1 MQNSDIFANNI
12 FIPNDINQNNSQNNS
27 NKDNQLFQINEDR
40 YKMRLTLRKKK
51 LEENLAKS
59 RKIDIFNNINN
70 NSNNVKINTEKFI
83 ILNESFTNLISQIA
97 IDYQDEIKLK
107 ILLEKIKII
116 LNERCK
122 NKNAELIGKRYQ
134 FTVDDLYKN
143 NWIEKFYELILIY
156 LKNSEIMELI
166 ILILY
171 LSSEFIKYFS
181 ENDNLLIDNN
191 SQLNKNGYFI
201 SSDKYIDLYNKIL
214 DMYIKEKNDRI
225 IYFMLFFIS
234 NIVEEDKGN
243 QESLFISGT
252 LNYIINS
259 IDIEKDTS
267 LEIDAKIWCIGKF
280 DLEEKYN
287 INLDL
292 TLKIQNIYVELFL
305 NQEKFNL
312 FDGIN
317 KEMDENNIFYNF
329 LKLIDNTSYC
339 TQVAY
344 IETLLKSNILEFLM
358 DNINNEN
365 KEIIN
370 IILDTYINLTTA
382 ETSLLN
388 RLIDIGVLKYLVTIV
403 KDKTLNNDIHNKALV
418 SINNLLMEPQLWNKV
433 LFDNQVLK
441 LFCILLQDKNIDKD
455 NFSEICIGLRG
466 ILFYLKEDDLKKI
479 VDEYFI
485 IQLTTIAMKNIL
497 EANKKLYPSH
507 CLFYLTLII
516 KYMSVDYDDIKGNIF
531 FKFQSVGGLELI
543 DQIINRYNDIDI
555 TNETKDVKEDIDSI
569 LTYTQMIK
577 EASIGI

>member
-59 RKIDIFNNINN
+59 RKIDFFNNINN

-259 IDIEKDTS
+259 IDIENDTS

-388 RLIDIGVLKYLVTIV
+388 RLIDIGVLKFLVTIV
-403 KDKTLNNDIHNKALV
+403 KDKTLINDIHNKALV

-497 EANKKLYPSH
+497 EANKKLDPSH

-516 KYMSVDYDDIKGNIF
+516 KYMSVDYDDIKENIF

-543 DQIINRYNDIDI
+543 DQITNRYNDIDI
-555 TNETKDVKEDIDSI
+555 TNETNDVKENIDSI
-569 LTYTQMIK
+569 LTYAQMIK

>member
-59 RKIDIFNNINN
+59 RKIDFFNNINN

-97 IDYQDEIKLK
+97 IEYHDEIKLK

-382 ETSLLN
+382 ETSLLS
-388 RLIDIGVLKYLVTIV
+388 RLIDIGVLKFLVTIV

-516 KYMSVDYDDIKGNIF
+516 KYMSVDYDDIKENIF

-543 DQIINRYNDIDI
+543 DQITNRYNDIDI
-555 TNETKDVKEDIDSI
+555 TNETNDVKENIDSI
-569 LTYTQMIK
+569 LTYAQMIK

>member
-27 NKDNQLFQINEDR
+27 YKDNQLNQINEDR

-59 RKIDIFNNINN
+59 RKIDFFNNINN

-97 IDYQDEIKLK
+97 IEYHDEIKLK

-122 NKNAELIGKRYQ
+122 NKNTELIGKRYQ

-225 IYFMLFFIS
+225 IYFMIFFIS

-388 RLIDIGVLKYLVTIV
+388 RLIDIGVLKFLVTIV

-418 SINNLLMEPQLWNKV
+418 SINNLLMEPHLWNKV

-497 EANKKLYPSH
+497 EANKKLDPSH

>member
-59 RKIDIFNNINN
+59 RKIDFFNNINN

-543 DQIINRYNDIDI
+543 DQITNRYNDIDI
-555 TNETKDVKEDIDSI
+555 TNETNDVKEDIDSI

>member
-1 MQNSDIFANNI
+1 M
-12 FIPNDINQNNSQNNS
+12 
-27 NKDNQLFQINEDR
+27 
-40 YKMRLTLRKKK
+40 
-51 LEENLAKS
+51 
-59 RKIDIFNNINN
+59 
-70 NSNNVKINTEKFI
+70 
-83 ILNESFTNLISQIA
+83 
-97 IDYQDEIKLK
+97 
-107 ILLEKIKII
+107 
-116 LNERCK
+116 NERCK

-312 FDGIN
+312 FNGIN

-441 LFCILLQDKNIDKD
+441 LLCVLLQDKNIDKIIFLKYVMD
-455 NFSEICIGLRG
+455 LEEYY
-466 ILFYLKEDDLKKI
+466 LF
-479 VDEYFI
+479 
-485 IQLTTIAMKNIL
+485 
-497 EANKKLYPSH
+497 
-507 CLFYLTLII
+507 
-516 KYMSVDYDDIKGNIF
+516 
-531 FKFQSVGGLELI
+531 
-543 DQIINRYNDIDI
+543 
-555 TNETKDVKEDIDSI
+555 
-569 LTYTQMIK
+569 
-577 EASIGI
+577 

>member
-59 RKIDIFNNINN
+59 RKIDFFNNINN

-134 FTVDDLYKN
+134 FTVNDLYKN

-243 QESLFISGT
+243 QKSLFISGT

-543 DQIINRYNDIDI
+543 DQITNRYNDIDI
-555 TNETKDVKEDIDSI
+555 TNETNDVKENIDSI
-569 LTYTQMIK
+569 LTYAQMIK

>member
-59 RKIDIFNNINN
+59 RKIDFFNNINN

-243 QESLFISGT
+243 QKSLFISGT

-497 EANKKLYPSH
+497 EANKKLDPSH

-543 DQIINRYNDIDI
+543 DQITNRYNDIDI

>member
-1 MQNSDIFANNI
+1 M
-12 FIPNDINQNNSQNNS
+12 
-27 NKDNQLFQINEDR
+27 K
-40 YKMRLTLRKKK
+40 LTLRKKK

-59 RKIDIFNNINN
+59 RKIDFFNNINN

-97 IDYQDEIKLK
+97 IEYHDEIKLK

-122 NKNAELIGKRYQ
+122 NKNTELIGKRYQ
-134 FTVDDLYKN
+134 FTVDDLCKN

-344 IETLLKSNILEFLM
+344 IENLLKSNILEFLM

-388 RLIDIGVLKYLVTIV
+388 RLIDIGVLK
-403 KDKTLNNDIHNKALV
+403 
-418 SINNLLMEPQLWNKV
+418 
-433 LFDNQVLK
+433 F
-441 LFCILLQDKNIDKD
+441 
-455 NFSEICIGLRG
+455 
-466 ILFYLKEDDLKKI
+466 
-479 VDEYFI
+479 
-485 IQLTTIAMKNIL
+485 
-497 EANKKLYPSH
+497 
-507 CLFYLTLII
+507 
-516 KYMSVDYDDIKGNIF
+516 
-531 FKFQSVGGLELI
+531 
-543 DQIINRYNDIDI
+543 
-555 TNETKDVKEDIDSI
+555 
-569 LTYTQMIK
+569 
-577 EASIGI
+577 

>member
-59 RKIDIFNNINN
+59 RKIDFFNNLNN

-97 IDYQDEIKLK
+97 IEYHDEIKLK

-122 NKNAELIGKRYQ
+122 NKNTELIGKRYQ

-156 LKNSEIMELI
+156 LKNSEIMEI
-166 ILILY
+166 IIVCLY

-259 IDIEKDTS
+259 IDIENDTS

-358 DNINNEN
+358 DNINSEN

-497 EANKKLYPSH
+497 EANKKLDPSH

-516 KYMSVDYDDIKGNIF
+516 KYMSVDYDDIKENIF

-543 DQIINRYNDIDI
+543 DQITNRYNDIDI
-555 TNETKDVKEDIDSI
+555 TNETNDVKENIDSI
-569 LTYTQMIK
+569 LTYAQMIK

>member
-27 NKDNQLFQINEDR
+27 NKDNQLIQINEDR

-243 QESLFISGT
+243 QKSLFISGT

-497 EANKKLYPSH
+497 EANKKLDPSH

-543 DQIINRYNDIDI
+543 DQITNRYNDIDI
-555 TNETKDVKEDIDSI
+555 ANETNDVKEDINSI

>member
-97 IDYQDEIKLK
+97 IEYHDEIKLK

-388 RLIDIGVLKYLVTIV
+388 RLIDIGVLKFLVTIV

-497 EANKKLYPSH
+497 EANKKLDPSH

-516 KYMSVDYDDIKGNIF
+516 KYMSVDYDDIKENIF

-543 DQIINRYNDIDI
+543 DQITNRYNDIDI
-555 TNETKDVKEDIDSI
+555 TNETNDVKENIDSI
-569 LTYTQMIK
+569 LTYAQMIK

>member
-12 FIPNDINQNNSQNNS
+12 FILNYRNQNNEQNNS
-27 NKDNQLFQINEDR
+27 IKDNELIQINEDR

-59 RKIDIFNNINN
+59 RKIDFFNNINN

-122 NKNAELIGKRYQ
+122 NKNTELIGKRYQ

-259 IDIEKDTS
+259 IDIENDTS

-388 RLIDIGVLKYLVTIV
+388 RLIDIGVLKFLVTIV
-403 KDKTLNNDIHNKALV
+403 KDKTLINDIHNKALV

-543 DQIINRYNDIDI
+543 DQITNRYNDIDI
-555 TNETKDVKEDIDSI
+555 TNETNDVKENIDSI
-569 LTYTQMIK
+569 LTYAQMIK

>member
-59 RKIDIFNNINN
+59 RKIDFFNNINN

-497 EANKKLYPSH
+497 EANKKLDPSH

>member
-59 RKIDIFNNINN
+59 RKIDFFNNINN

-214 DMYIKEKNDRI
+214 DMYNKEKNDRI

-243 QESLFISGT
+243 QKSLFISGT

-497 EANKKLYPSH
+497 EANKKLDPSH

-543 DQIINRYNDIDI
+543 DQIINRYNDIGI

>member
-27 NKDNQLFQINEDR
+27 YKDNQLNQINEDR

-59 RKIDIFNNINN
+59 RKIDFFNNINN

-122 NKNAELIGKRYQ
+122 NKNTELIGKRYQ

-388 RLIDIGVLKYLVTIV
+388 RLIDIGVLKFLVTIV

-418 SINNLLMEPQLWNKV
+418 SINNLLMEPHLWNKV

-497 EANKKLYPSH
+497 EANKKLDPSH

>member
-59 RKIDIFNNINN
+59 RKIDFFNNINN

-259 IDIEKDTS
+259 IDIENDTS

-388 RLIDIGVLKYLVTIV
+388 RLIDIGVLKFLVTIV

-497 EANKKLYPSH
+497 EANKKLDPSH

-516 KYMSVDYDDIKGNIF
+516 KYMSVDYDDIKENIF

-543 DQIINRYNDIDI
+543 DQITNRYNDIDI
-555 TNETKDVKEDIDSI
+555 TNETNDVKENIDSI
-569 LTYTQMIK
+569 LTYAQMIK

>member
-59 RKIDIFNNINN
+59 RKIDFFNNINN

-497 EANKKLYPSH
+497 EANKKLDPSH

-516 KYMSVDYDDIKGNIF
+516 KYMSVDYDDIKENIF

-543 DQIINRYNDIDI
+543 DQITNRYNDIDI
-555 TNETKDVKEDIDSI
+555 TNETNDVKENIDSI
-569 LTYTQMIK
+569 LTYAQMIK

>member
-27 NKDNQLFQINEDR
+27 NKDNQLNQINEDR

-59 RKIDIFNNINN
+59 RKIDIFNNLNN
-70 NSNNVKINTEKFI
+70 NSNNIKINTEKFI

-259 IDIEKDTS
+259 IDIENDTS

-292 TLKIQNIYVELFL
+292 SLKIQNIYVELFL

-358 DNINNEN
+358 DNINSEN

-388 RLIDIGVLKYLVTIV
+388 RLIDIGVLKFLVTIV
-403 KDKTLNNDIHNKALV
+403 KDKILNNDIHNKALV

-441 LFCILLQDKNIDKD
+441 LFCILLQDKNIGKD

-497 EANKKLYPSH
+497 EANKKLYPFY

>member
-1 MQNSDIFANNI
+1 
-12 FIPNDINQNNSQNNS
+12 
-27 NKDNQLFQINEDR
+27 
-40 YKMRLTLRKKK
+40 
-51 LEENLAKS
+51 
-59 RKIDIFNNINN
+59 
-70 NSNNVKINTEKFI
+70 
-83 ILNESFTNLISQIA
+83 
-97 IDYQDEIKLK
+97 
-107 ILLEKIKII
+107 
-116 LNERCK
+116 
-122 NKNAELIGKRYQ
+122 
-134 FTVDDLYKN
+134 
-143 NWIEKFYELILIY
+143 
-156 LKNSEIMELI
+156 
-166 ILILY
+166 
-171 LSSEFIKYFS
+171 
-181 ENDNLLIDNN
+181 
-191 SQLNKNGYFI
+191 
-201 SSDKYIDLYNKIL
+201 
-214 DMYIKEKNDRI
+214 
-225 IYFMLFFIS
+225 
-234 NIVEEDKGN
+234 
-243 QESLFISGT
+243 
-252 LNYIINS
+252 
-259 IDIEKDTS
+259 
-267 LEIDAKIWCIGKF
+267 
-280 DLEEKYN
+280 
-287 INLDL
+287 
-292 TLKIQNIYVELFL
+292 
-305 NQEKFNL
+305 
-312 FDGIN
+312 
-317 KEMDENNIFYNF
+317 
-329 LKLIDNTSYC
+329 
-339 TQVAY
+339 
-344 IETLLKSNILEFLM
+344 M

-388 RLIDIGVLKYLVTIV
+388 RLIDIGVLKFLVTIV

-497 EANKKLYPSH
+497 EANRKLYSSH

-543 DQIINRYNDIDI
+543 DQITNRYNDIDI

>member
-27 NKDNQLFQINEDR
+27 NKDNQLIQINEDR

-51 LEENLAKS
+51 LKENLAKS

-497 EANKKLYPSH
+497 EANKKLDPSH

-516 KYMSVDYDDIKGNIF
+516 KYMSVDYDDIKENIF

-543 DQIINRYNDIDI
+543 DQITNRYNDIDI
-555 TNETKDVKEDIDSI
+555 TNETNDVKENIDSI

>member
-59 RKIDIFNNINN
+59 RKIDFFNNINN

-214 DMYIKEKNDRI
+214 DMYNKEKNDRI

-243 QESLFISGT
+243 QKSLFISGT

-388 RLIDIGVLKYLVTIV
+388 RLIDIGVLKFLVTIV

-497 EANKKLYPSH
+497 EANKKLDPSH

-543 DQIINRYNDIDI
+543 DQIINRYNDIGI

>member
-1 MQNSDIFANNI
+1 MQNSDIFADNN
-12 FIPNDINQNNSQNNS
+12 FINNDINQNNSQNNS
-27 NKDNQLFQINEDR
+27 YKDNQLNQINEDR

-59 RKIDIFNNINN
+59 RKIDFFNNIKN

-122 NKNAELIGKRYQ
+122 NKNTELIGKRYQ

-259 IDIEKDTS
+259 IDIENDTS

-388 RLIDIGVLKYLVTIV
+388 RLIDIGVLKFLVTIV

-497 EANKKLYPSH
+497 EANKKLDPSH

-543 DQIINRYNDIDI
+543 DQITNRYNDIDI
-555 TNETKDVKEDIDSI
+555 TNETNDVKENIDSI
-569 LTYTQMIK
+569 LTYAQMIK

>member
-59 RKIDIFNNINN
+59 RKIDFFNNINN

-156 LKNSEIMELI
+156 LKNSEIMEI
-166 ILILY
+166 IIVCLY

-259 IDIEKDTS
+259 IDIENDTS

-358 DNINNEN
+358 DNINSEN

-388 RLIDIGVLKYLVTIV
+388 RLIDIGVLKFLVTIV

-497 EANKKLYPSH
+497 EANKKLNPSH

-543 DQIINRYNDIDI
+543 DQIINRYVDIDK
-555 TNETKDVKEDIDSI
+555 TNVSNDVKKDINII
-569 LTYTQMIK
+569 LAYTQRIK
-577 EASIGI
+577 ETIIGV

>member
-59 RKIDIFNNINN
+59 RKIDFFNNINN

-259 IDIEKDTS
+259 IDIENDTS

-388 RLIDIGVLKYLVTIV
+388 RLIDIGVLKFLVTIV

-497 EANKKLYPSH
+497 EANKKLDPSH

>member
-12 FIPNDINQNNSQNNS
+12 FIPNDINKNNSQNDS

-59 RKIDIFNNINN
+59 RKIDFFNNINN

-243 QESLFISGT
+243 QKSLFISGT

-382 ETSLLN
+382 ETSLLS
-388 RLIDIGVLKYLVTIV
+388 RLIDIGVLKFLVTIV

-497 EANKKLYPSH
+497 EANKKLYSSH

-555 TNETKDVKEDIDSI
+555 NETKDVKEDIDSI

>member
-27 NKDNQLFQINEDR
+27 NTDNQLFQINEDR

-59 RKIDIFNNINN
+59 RKIDFFNNINN

-97 IDYQDEIKLK
+97 IEYHDEIKLK

-134 FTVDDLYKN
+134 FTVDDLCKN

-259 IDIEKDTS
+259 IDIENDTS

-344 IETLLKSNILEFLM
+344 IENLLKSNILEFLM

-388 RLIDIGVLKYLVTIV
+388 RLIDIGVLKFLVTIV
-403 KDKTLNNDIHNKALV
+403 KDKTLINDIHNKALV

-543 DQIINRYNDIDI
+543 DQITNRYNDIEI
-555 TNETKDVKEDIDSI
+555 TNETNDVKEDIDSI

>member
-27 NKDNQLFQINEDR
+27 NKDNQLNQMNEDR

-59 RKIDIFNNINN
+59 RKIDIFNNLNN
-70 NSNNVKINTEKFI
+70 NSNNIKINTEKFI

-214 DMYIKEKNDRI
+214 DISIKEKNDRI

-259 IDIEKDTS
+259 IDIENDTS

-292 TLKIQNIYVELFL
+292 SLKIQNIYVELFL

-388 RLIDIGVLKYLVTIV
+388 RLIDIGVLKFLVTIV
-403 KDKTLNNDIHNKALV
+403 KDKILNNDIHNKALV

-441 LFCILLQDKNIDKD
+441 LFCILLQDKNIGKD

-497 EANKKLYPSH
+497 EANKKLYPFY

>member
-1 MQNSDIFANNI
+1 M
-12 FIPNDINQNNSQNNS
+12 
-27 NKDNQLFQINEDR
+27 
-40 YKMRLTLRKKK
+40 
-51 LEENLAKS
+51 
-59 RKIDIFNNINN
+59 
-70 NSNNVKINTEKFI
+70 
-83 ILNESFTNLISQIA
+83 ISQIA

-259 IDIEKDTS
+259 IDIENDTS

-479 VDEYFI
+479 VDEYFL

>member
-59 RKIDIFNNINN
+59 RKIDFFNNINN

-243 QESLFISGT
+243 QKSLFISGT

-497 EANKKLYPSH
+497 EANKKLDPSH

>member
-59 RKIDIFNNINN
+59 RKIDFFNNINN

-259 IDIEKDTS
+259 IDIENDTS